1 MFLPVGFGPET
12 LLVRQRVVDHCVSGS
27 KAALGFNFADLATV
41 SSTSTASSE
50 DAPTT
55 FASITSPSSLI
66 EMFTISC
73 ALILSCELSPVLLS
87 IDAAQ
92 MLFLAAC
99 RMASPYVCRLPW
111 RRATMNVARST
122 HVQAKCRRDVLPM
135 R

>member
-73 ALILSCELSPVLLS
+73 ALILSCELSPVLLFDRCGA
-87 IDAAQ
+87 DAISRGLSHGESSCLSPPMAEGDNE
-92 MLFLAAC
+92 C
-99 RMASPYVCRLPW
+99 RQEYP
-111 RRATMNVARST
+111 RAG
-122 HVQAKCRRDVLPM
+122 
-135 R
+135 